1 MRISCWLMAVG
12 AWLLAGPLSFGQSL
26 LPTSRQKNEFTVLI
40 DQYSKARENRDTVLL
55 KKILTDD
62 IDQLVSTG
70 EWRTGMRAAVQGM
83 MASSASRPGER
94 TLVIDRIKLLSSNSA
109 VVDCR
114 YEIKNSDGTTRKMW
128 SSFSLVSSSG
138 RWKISAI
145 RNMLPSG
152 R

>member
-1 MRISCWLMAVG
+1 MCLNSIKI
-12 AWLLAGPLSFGQSL
+12 LLFVTALAPALYAQSPQ
-26 LPTSRQKNEFTVLI
+26 PTSRQRNEFTALI
-40 DQYSKARENRDTVLL
+40 DQYAQARENRDTVLL

-70 EWRTGMRAAVQGM
+70 EWRTGMRAAVDGM
-83 MASSASRPGER
+83 MASSASSPGTR
-94 TLVIDRIKLLSSNSA
+94 KLIVDRIKLLNSSSA

-114 YEIKNSDGTTRKMW
+114 YEIENPDGTARKMW
-128 SSFSLVSSSG
+128 SSFSLVSSNE